1 MLRVLYPLACASDR
15 LRVLNFG
22 RCKRLTPSP
31 ASFRMKVYTRTGDA
45 GQTSL
50 FNGRRV
56 PKNDSRVEA
65 YGTVDECNAAVGMAC
80 AHLSMRDVAAVGE
93 YSADTEAA
101 LEGLRSRLESLQH
114 RLFDLGAHLAT
125 PRDTSTQTKL
135 DKTAFPSNAAQDIE
149 AWIDDMEAALPPLKT
164 FVLPGGHPSAA
175 ALHVA
180 RTIARRAE
188 RAVTPM
194 LLGDEPQI
202 DPAAYQFLN
211 RLSDFF
217 FVASRYANKLT
228 GCSDVT
234 WSKQHDTSRVP

>member
-135 DKTAFPSNAAQDIE
+135 DKTAFPSKPGSMTWRPLYPHSRHLYCPGVTRLLPRCTLREQLPVAQRG
-149 AWIDDMEAALPPLKT
+149 P
-164 FVLPGGHPSAA
+164 
-175 ALHVA
+175 
-180 RTIARRAE
+180 
-188 RAVTPM
+188 
-194 LLGDEPQI
+194 
-202 DPAAYQFLN
+202 
-211 RLSDFF
+211 
-217 FVASRYANKLT
+217 
-228 GCSDVT
+228 
-234 WSKQHDTSRVP
+234 